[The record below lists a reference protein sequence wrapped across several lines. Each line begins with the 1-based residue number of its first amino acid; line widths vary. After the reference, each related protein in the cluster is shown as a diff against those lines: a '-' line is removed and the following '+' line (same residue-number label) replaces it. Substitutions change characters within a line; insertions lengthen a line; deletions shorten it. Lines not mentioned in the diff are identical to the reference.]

1 MTTIL
6 LIRHAENDYVKT
18 GKLAGRLPNVHLNPR
33 GKLQA
38 EALADILKPI
48 RLRAIFSS
56 PLERA
61 LETATPLAV
70 AKNKDIIVRENL
82 EEIKYGRWQ
91 GASLKGLRR
100 RKLWHIIQSIPSLA
114 RFPEGESFPEA
125 QARIVSELESLR
137 AMHNTP
143 KATIACIFH
152 SDPIK
157 LAVAH
162 YIGLP
167 LDLFQRLIIA
177 PASISILQIS
187 DGHVRLLGLNDCR
200 ATVAADRG

>member
-6 LIRHAENDYVKT
+6 LIRHAENDFVKT
-18 GKLAGRLPNVHLNPR
+18 GKLAGRLPDVHLNAR

-38 EALADILKPI
+38 EALAEVLRPV

-61 LETATPLAV
+61 LETAAPLAA
-70 AKNKDIIVRENL
+70 AKKKDVIVRENL
-82 EEIKYGRWQ
+82 GEIHYGKWQ
-91 GASLKGLRR
+91 GASLKRLYR
-100 RKLWHIIQSIPSLA
+100 RKLWRIIQSIPSLA

-125 QARIVSELESLR
+125 QARIVSELETLR
-137 AMHNTP
+137 AQYGTP
-143 KATIACIFH
+143 KAVIACIFH

-157 LAVAH
+157 LALAH

-167 LDLFQRLIIA
+167 LDLFQRLTIS
-177 PASISILQIS
+177 PASISILQVH
-187 DGHVRLLGLNDCR
+187 GAHVRLVGLNDRR
-200 ATVAADRG
+200 ATLAAERG

>member
-18 GKLAGRLPNVHLNPR
+18 GKLAGRLPNVHLNAR
-33 GKLQA
+33 GKFQA
-38 EALADILKPI
+38 DALAEILKPI

-61 LETATPLAV
+61 IETAAPLA
-70 AKNKDIIVRENL
+70 ASKNKEIIVRENL
-82 EEIKYGRWQ
+82 GEIKYGQWQ
-91 GASLKGLRR
+91 GASLKNLRR
-100 RKLWHIIQSIPSLA
+100 RKLWHIIQTIPSLA

-125 QARIVSELESLR
+125 QARIVTELETLR
-137 AMHNTP
+137 VQHNTP
-143 KATIACIFH
+143 KAIIACIFH

-157 LAVAH
+157 LAIAH
-162 YIGLP
+162 YLGLP
-167 LDLFQRLIIA
+167 LDLFQRLTIA

-187 DGHVRLLGLNDCR
+187 DGHVRLLNLNDRR
-200 ATVAADRG
+200 ATIADDRG

>member
-6 LIRHAENDYVKT
+6 LIRHAENDFVKT
-18 GKLAGRLPNVHLNPR
+18 GKLAGRLPDVHLNAR

-38 EALADILKPI
+38 EALAEVLRPV

-61 LETATPLAV
+61 LETAAPLAA
-70 AKNKDIIVRENL
+70 AKKKDVIVRENL
-82 EEIKYGRWQ
+82 GEIHYGKWQ
-91 GASLKGLRR
+91 GASLKRLYR
-100 RKLWHIIQSIPSLA
+100 RKLWRIIQSIPSLA

-125 QARIVSELESLR
+125 QARIVSELETLR
-137 AMHNTP
+137 AQYGTP
-143 KATIACIFH
+143 KAVIACIFH

-157 LAVAH
+157 LALAH

-167 LDLFQRLIIA
+167 LDLFQRLTIS
-177 PASISILQIS
+177 PASISVLQVHG
-187 DGHVRLLGLNDCR
+187 GHVRLIGLNDRR
-200 ATVAADRG
+200 ATMAAERG

>member
-6 LIRHAENDYVKT
+6 LIRHAENDFVKT
-18 GKLAGRLPNVHLNPR
+18 GKLAGRLPNVHLNTR

-38 EALADILKPI
+38 DALAEILKPI

-61 LETATPLAV
+61 METAAPLAA

-82 EEIKYGRWQ
+82 GEIKYGRWQ
-91 GASLKGLRR
+91 GASIKGLRR
-100 RKLWHIIQSIPSLA
+100 RKLWHIIQTIPSLA
-114 RFPEGESFPEA
+114 RFPEGESFSEA
-125 QARIVSELESLR
+125 QARIVTELESLR

-157 LAVAH
+157 LAIAH

-177 PASISILQIS
+177 PASISILQIG
-187 DGHVRLLGLNDCR
+187 DGHVRLLSLNDRR
-200 ATVAADRG
+200 ATAAAERG